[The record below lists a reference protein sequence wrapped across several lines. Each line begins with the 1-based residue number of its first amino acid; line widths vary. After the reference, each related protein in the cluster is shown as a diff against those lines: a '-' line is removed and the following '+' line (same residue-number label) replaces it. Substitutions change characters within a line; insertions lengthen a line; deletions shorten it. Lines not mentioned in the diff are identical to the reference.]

1 MFSKRALVTIMMM
14 LLLLVG
20 SNSDN
25 DGVSLFGRQVSAFV
39 ISHPPYIRRT
49 RQLTSSYRGT
59 GFRAV
64 LDGSVNGYNDNM
76 KEKNEDED
84 EGESF
89 DTILEE
95 MSRIV
100 LEQRGGGD
108 DKIPPA
114 NPFAAPASSRSTN
127 PFAAGLN
134 RINKADLYGEDELS
148 KIFHIHSDIRN
159 KDDEPQ
165 QEEDDDDE
173 DDDEF
178 MMGLPPFPSQKK
190 KSFME
195 QQNGG
200 LESLHKLVLQAID
213 EPQSSVVKNDD
224 DIILKKVSNIR
235 CIASD
240 VDGTILSKEQSL
252 HPRTGKAIK
261 DAIAMAVASS
271 ADNNNDGNKICYFFP
286 ATGKSRKG
294 ALDSLG
300 RGPGGIGALIEESN
314 CPGVYLQGLYC
325 VDGEGTVIFEQ
336 KLTQHAISVAE
347 GVVEEYGVSVVGYD
361 GDNLYTTEQTESVM
375 ELHEF
380 YGEPLPILLRSTEDA
395 NRVLKLQ
402 DHKPGMHK
410 LLLMHDDTELLSNVV
425 RPQLEALAEECGATV
440 TQAIPT
446 MLEWLPAGCSKAMG
460 VTKLCDA
467 LGIVVSDE
475 LLALGDAENDADM
488 LQIAAIG
495 VAMANACPIAKT
507 SSDIVMN
514 ETNCQG
520 GAGAAMELYSYLR
533 TMSSDND
540 FS

>member
-1 MFSKRALVTIMMM
+1 MMMM

-20 SNSDN
+20 SNNSN
-25 DGVSLFGRQVSAFV
+25 DVFSLFARQASAFV
-39 ISHPPYIRRT
+39 ISHPSYMRRT
-49 RQLTSSYRGT
+49 RQLTSSC
-59 GFRAV
+59 RA
-64 LDGSVNGYNDNM
+64 LDGSINGYDDDNM
-76 KEKNEDED
+76 KDEENEE

-100 LEQRGGGD
+100 LEQRGGTISD

-114 NPFAAPASSRSTN
+114 NPFAFAASSRSTN
-127 PFAAGLN
+127 PFAAGLS
-134 RINKADLYGEDELS
+134 RINKADLYDVDELS
-148 KIFHIHSDIRN
+148 KVFNVHTDIRN
-159 KDDEPQ
+159 EEDEPQ
-165 QEEDDDDE
+165 QEDDDDDD

-178 MMGLPPFPSQKK
+178 MLGLPPFPSQKK
-190 KSFME
+190 KSFLE

-200 LESLHKLVLQAID
+200 LDSLHKLVLQAID
-213 EPQSSVVKNDD
+213 APQSSVVKNDD

-235 CIASD
+235 GIASD
-240 VDGTILSKEQSL
+240 VDGTILSKGQSL
-252 HPRTGKAIK
+252 HPRTRKAIK

-271 ADNNNDGNKICYFFP
+271 ADSNRNTNGNVKLCYFFP

-325 VDGEGTVIFEQ
+325 VDGDGTVIFEQ

-361 GDNLYTTEQTESVM
+361 GDDLYTTEQTESVI

-395 NRVLKLQ
+395 NSVLKLQ
-402 DHKPGMHK
+402 DHTPGMHK

-475 LLALGDAENDADM
+475 LLALGDAENDAEM

-533 TMSSDND
+533 TMSSEND